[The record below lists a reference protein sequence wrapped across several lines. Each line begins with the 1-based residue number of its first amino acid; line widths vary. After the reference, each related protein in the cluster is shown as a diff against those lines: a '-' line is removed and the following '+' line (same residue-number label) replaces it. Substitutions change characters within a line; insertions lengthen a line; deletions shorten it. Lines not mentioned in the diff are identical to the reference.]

1 MDCKWFKK
9 RFIRHKKSKE
19 PSYISS
25 IGKVLFADIMISFD
39 NVIGVVA
46 ASKGYFGFMIFGL
59 MLSVVL
65 TGALASYMANYIQ
78 RHIWIAYVG
87 LIFILVVGLQLVIG
101 GLVDLEI
108 LNINEE
114 FRKYF

>member
-1 MDCKWFKK
+1 MKLFKL
-9 RFIRHKKSKE
+9 FI
-19 PSYISS
+19 S
-25 IGKVLFADIMISFD
+25 IITSVLLFADIMISFD

-46 ASKGYFGFMIFGL
+46 AAKGYFGFMIFGL

-65 TGALASYMANYIQ
+65 TGALATYMANYIQ
-78 RHIWIAYVG
+78 RHIWIAYIG
-87 LIFILVVGLQLVIG
+87 LVFILIVGLQLVIG

-114 FRKYF
+114 FKKYF